1 MSENMSYTEVLY
13 RMQDI
18 RKVWRENDF
27 SYPEGMKDEYE
38 LLVAVRRERVKSFYS
53 DGLVSKG
60 RKEDAQ

>member
-27 SYPEGMKDEYE
+27 SYPEGMKDEYD
-38 LLVAVRRERVKSFYS
+38 LLVAVRRERVASFYR
-53 DGLVSKG
+53 DGNVSNG
-60 RKEDAQ
+60 RKENA

>member
-1 MSENMSYTEVLY
+1 MPENMSFTEVLY

-27 SYPEGMKDEYE
+27 RYPEGLKEEYE
-38 LLVAVRRERVKSFYS
+38 LLVAVRRQRVGSFFA

-60 RKEDAQ
+60 RKEDS